1 MGSPRGPCGSKVQ
14 PGFAQIPR
22 SIPNLPAHGCQIKDD
37 GSVATGRTAIGT
49 KEIKG
54 IQIEIIQMSVQ

>member
-1 MGSPRGPCGSKVQ
+1 MWNQDSTCS
-14 PGFAQIPR
+14 ALIPR
-22 SIPNLPAHGCQIKDD
+22 SISNLPAHGCQIKDD

-54 IQIEIIQMSVQ
+54 IQIEIIQMSVLYI